1 MFNSLKLFA
10 LNVSETVT
18 DLSET
23 TSQALENATPAIKE
37 TGEISIKFQPME
49 FIKNLDRLGIGMLCI
64 FIVIGVIILS
74 IYLINFFTNRT
85 SEKDKAE
92 KVPKEK
98 KVKEKKVKEKKPKK
112 EKESKDNNT
121 AE

>member
-23 TSQALENATPAIKE
+23 TSQALGNETPAIKE

-49 FIKNLDRLGIGMLCI
+49 FINNLDRLGIGMLCI

>member
-10 LNVSETVT
+10 LNFSETVT
-18 DLSET
+18 DFTET
-23 TSQALENATPAIKE
+23 TSQAFNNAAPVIKE

-49 FIKNLDRLGIGMLCI
+49 FVNNLDRLGIGMLCI

-74 IYLINFFTNRT
+74 IYLINFFTNLP
-85 SEKDKAE
+85 SKKEQAAKE
-92 KVPKEK
+92 PKEK
-98 KVKEKKVKEKKPKK
+98 KVREKKTKEKKQKTD
-112 EKESKDNNT
+112 KESKEENT